1 MYSLPDIFYDVN
13 LLSTAIR
20 LFLAVLF
27 GGIIGLERGVNRHPA
42 GFRTHILV
50 CAGAALV
57 MLTNQYI
64 CEAFHTGDPA
74 RLGAQVI
81 TGVGFLGAGTILVVG
96 RNKIKG
102 LTTAAGLWASA
113 CLGLALGIGFYSGA
127 VIAAI
132 LIFTALALLPKVE
145 DYFYRHASTVYL
157 YIEIDSIDHFR
168 EFVKYIHT
176 LNAKF
181 YETQIIPG
189 GGSIPNSVGF
199 QLYLD
204 LGKAKNLQEIE
215 NSIQNFDGV
224 YLVEEL

>member
-50 CAGAALV
+50 
-57 MLTNQYI
+57 
-64 CEAFHTGDPA
+64 
-74 RLGAQVI
+74 
-81 TGVGFLGAGTILVVG
+81 
-96 RNKIKG
+96 
-102 LTTAAGLWASA
+102 
-113 CLGLALGIGFYSGA
+113 
-127 VIAAI
+127 
-132 LIFTALALLPKVE
+132 FTALAPLPKVE

-168 EFVKYIHT
+168 EFIKYIHT